1 MTLPDTNITSLADS
15 EHAYSTEASDEKV
28 TSTGRPMTPGLTDSA
43 EAGQKVKAEAGGK
56 ASNTIPR
63 KA

>member
-43 EAGQKVKAEAGGK
+43 DAGRKVKAEGGAR
-56 ASNTIPR
+56 ASKQR
-63 KA
+63 